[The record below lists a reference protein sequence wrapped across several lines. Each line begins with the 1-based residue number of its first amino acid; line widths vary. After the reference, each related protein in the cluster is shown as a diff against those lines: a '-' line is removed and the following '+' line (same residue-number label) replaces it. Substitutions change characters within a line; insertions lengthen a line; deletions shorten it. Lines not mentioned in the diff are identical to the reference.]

1 VQSRNN
7 QSHQRGVGG
16 FTLAPVTIAAKAISL
31 PSPALS
37 PNLLQ
42 PFNRV
47 LGDSS
52 PVSTGSHTKPCH
64 VDWSTMNRLFHEGD
78 AVGAFSLVLE
88 RGELEDLVR
97 AMEVLGPRP
106 DVSMLNILSCA
117 ASHVFDLMFDSFFSC
132 VKSCLNTFTYESTDM
147 TRIQLSFCQHRFYES
162 YHFCPPFLNLPPL
175 LPFLA
180 SSFPCHCS
188 CCQPH

>member
-1 VQSRNN
+1 MFLISGLILLYICSLFLAGEPSRIN
-7 QSHQRGVGG
+7 QSHQRDVDG

-37 PNLLQ
+37 PNLLE

-52 PVSTGSHTKPCH
+52 SVSTGNHTKPCH

-88 RGELEDLVR
+88 RGELEDLVK

-106 DVSMLNILSCA
+106 DVSMLYILSCA
-117 ASHVFDLMFDSFFSC
+117 ASHVFDLICNTLSSC
-132 VKSCLNTFTYESTDM
+132 V
-147 TRIQLSFCQHRFYES
+147 
-162 YHFCPPFLNLPPL
+162 
-175 LPFLA
+175 
-180 SSFPCHCS
+180 
-188 CCQPH
+188 